1 MARKPVFSMALDESD
16 LQELKDAAKR
26 MAIPP
31 SVYARSL
38 LLRALREENAKL
50 NVQEAERARPAA
62 GAG

>member
-1 MARKPVFSMALDESD
+1 MKGMSIMLDEQD

-50 NVQEAERARPAA
+50 DSAGKAKA